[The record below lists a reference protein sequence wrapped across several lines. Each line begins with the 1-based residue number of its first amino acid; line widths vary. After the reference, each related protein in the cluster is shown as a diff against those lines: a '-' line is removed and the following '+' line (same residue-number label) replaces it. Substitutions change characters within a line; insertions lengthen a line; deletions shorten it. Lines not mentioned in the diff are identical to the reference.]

1 MELRWPCAA
10 VAATI
15 LLIAAGPAGAQQSR
29 RPAIAPPS
37 IAQAAALDA
46 DADADARLL
55 AAPAVTPRSRMI
67 HVQTLA
73 DNIEFGIGRY
83 AVPEIARPRTHM
95 EADRYPTDVRR
106 RGRGIAGVG
115 LKLSF

>member
-1 MELRWPCAA
+1 MEYRRPCAA

-29 RPAIAPPS
+29 RPAIAPILP
-37 IAQAAALDA
+37 AADI
-46 DADADARLL
+46 ADADARLL
-55 AAPAVTPRSRMI
+55 AAPAATPRSRMI
-67 HVQTLA
+67 HVRTLG